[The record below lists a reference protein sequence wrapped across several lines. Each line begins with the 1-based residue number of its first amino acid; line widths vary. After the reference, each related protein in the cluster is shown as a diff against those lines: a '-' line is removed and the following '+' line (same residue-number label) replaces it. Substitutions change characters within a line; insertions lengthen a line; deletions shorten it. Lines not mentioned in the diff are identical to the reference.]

1 MTRTL
6 AVKLAVLG
14 ALVLLLCV
22 PLAMVGD
29 LVSERARYQDEAR
42 TDIARSWGGRQQII
56 GPVLVQTWQSVESVE
71 VWDAERKTHVR
82 REQRRHHRAATFPG
96 TLKIDGEVVVERRYR
111 GIHAVPV
118 YVADLT
124 LSGELAAPALP
135 ADALEPQQT
144 LVLAVADARGL
155 REAPALSWAG
165 TEVAPEPGTADLLGS
180 GVSVDLGAAGP
191 GSTPFTARL
200 LLGGSAGLDLAP
212 LGDSTVITITSPWP
226 HPRFTGGYLPETR
239 EVGAAGFEAAW
250 RTSRYAAT
258 ARTSVEGCIGGGQC
272 ALPLAELVS
281 LELVDPVDV
290 YALNDRSTKY
300 GALFVLVVFGV
311 FFVYEALKSLR
322 IHPVQYA
329 LVGLAQALFF
339 LLLLSLSEH
348 VDFTLAY
355 LLGAS
360 ACLALLI
367 FYVSYVLGSLRR
379 AAGFAAVLTII
390 YAALYVMLRSEDHAL
405 LLGSV
410 LLLAV
415 LGATMV
421 LTRHLDW
428 YAFGE
433 QLGARRAQRP
443 ADAPAE

>member
-1 MTRTL
+1 VARTL
-6 AVKLAVLG
+6 TIKLAVLG
-14 ALVLLLCV
+14 ALVLLLWI

-29 LVSERARYQDEAR
+29 LVGERARYQAEAR
-42 TDIARSWGGRQQII
+42 ADIARSWGGRQQII
-56 GPVLVQTWQSVESVE
+56 GPVLVQTWQTAETVE

-82 REQRRHHRAATFPG
+82 REQRRDHRAVTFPG
-96 TLKIDGEVVVERRYR
+96 TLQADGAVMVERRYR

-124 LSGELAAPALP
+124 LTGELTIPALP
-135 ADALEPQQT
+135 DGALEPQQT
-144 LVLAVADARGL
+144 LVLAVADTRGL
-155 REAPALSWAG
+155 REAPALTWAG
-165 TEVAPEPGTADLLGS
+165 EDGALEPGTAGLLGS
-180 GVSVDLGAAGP
+180 GVSLDLGGAEP
-191 GSTPFTARL
+191 GSRAFSARL
-200 LLGGSAGLDLAP
+200 LLGGSAGLDVAP
-212 LGDSTVITITSPWP
+212 LADSTVVTLASSWP

-239 EVGAAGFEAAW
+239 EVSAAGFEAVW

-258 ARTSVEGCIGGGQC
+258 ARASVERCVGGGQC

-281 LELVDPVDV
+281 LELADPVDV

-311 FFVYEALKSLR
+311 FFVYEALESLR

-348 VDFTLAY
+348 VDFMVAY
-355 LLGAS
+355 LLGAG
-360 ACLALLI
+360 ACLGLLT
-367 FYVSYVLGSLRR
+367 FYVSYVLGGLRR
-379 AAGFAAVLTII
+379 AAGFAAVLATI

-410 LLLAV
+410 LLLVV
-415 LGATMV
+415 LGAAMV
-421 LTRHLDW
+421 LTRRLDW

-443 ADAPAE
+443 PEAPVA